1 MAGEIEIK
9 KGEGKWI
16 SFSIT
21 RNSVAVDVSSASGE
35 NDLLFGIKADA
46 ADVAYLLAKSGESFD
61 KDRASSGELRVN
73 VTAIE
78 TTALGIGSFESEL
91 KIVLTPDE
99 DVDKSAKIPFI
110 VKESVLHT

>member
-35 NDLLFGIKADA
+35 SDLLFGIKADV
-46 ADVAYLLAKSGESFD
+46 ADATYLIAKSGESFD
-61 KDRASSGELRVN
+61 KAGAITGELRVN
-73 VTAIE
+73 VSATESA
-78 TTALGIGSFESEL
+78 TLGVGSFESEL

-110 VKESVLHT
+110 VKESILHT